1 MQIAQYTKKKG
12 GILIKYFG
20 WFLPQ
25 ETEQGDHW
33 LHEVTAQSGLAN
45 MPVIFRKLSGQVEAT
60 APAQFL
66 RSVVSTC
73 GHFFRPMRLRNL
85 LVLNS

>member
-1 MQIAQYTKKKG
+1 MQIAQYERRKG
-12 GILIKYFG
+12 DKIFFG
-20 WFLPQ
+20 WFLPHV
-25 ETEQGDHW
+25 TEQGDHW

-45 MPVIFRKLSGQVEAT
+45 MPVISGQVEAT